1 MEDTI
6 FSKILAHEIPAEI
19 VYEDE
24 NVLAFLDIRPNN
36 FGHTLVIPKEYS
48 RNILTIS
55 PESWGKVMEVVR
67 VLATAIKEAL
77 DADGVNIKMNN
88 EEAGGQ
94 DVFHTH
100 VHIIPR
106 YKDDGLTY
114 WPSKQYAEDQA
125 AEVGEKIRAAL

>member
-6 FSKILAHEIPAEI
+6 FSKIIQREIPAEI

-24 NVLAFLDIRPNN
+24 DVLAFLDIRPNN
-36 FGHTLVIPKEYS
+36 FGHTLVIPKAYS
-48 RNILTIS
+48 RNVLTIS

-67 VLATAIKEAL
+67 MLAITIKEAL

-88 EEAGGQ
+88 EDAGGQ

-106 YKDDGLTY
+106 YKDDGFTY
-114 WPSKQYAEDQA
+114 WPSKQYEEGQA